1 MRVDA
6 EDGTPCGAGVLLDD
20 RHALTCAHVV
30 RYAGAGPE
38 GTATRVRI
46 SSVACREEW
55 SRTARVAPGS
65 WVHRNGTRR
74 GDVALLELDE
84 PAECGTVTTLWRAP
98 ISGGRVRV
106 YGFPRAEPFGIGADA
121 ELSGPGGRAGEWGL
135 LNQVR
140 DGGPWIEEGYSG
152 AGVMALGGEFDR
164 HVIGIVVADYV
175 NGDARAAWMLPTE
188 TVLAYLPQIERFID
202 GGRTNHLGP
211 SAGSWPDDV
220 LGDTLRLA
228 LTRELTGLLGGGWS
242 GTAVVGTGGA
252 TGAGASW
259 LLRLV
264 RTADPA
270 ARAGFSDAELTDAPG
285 DTVLGLG
292 AIDAAYDARDR
303 SVADVRGYLADRFG
317 LPGGGSAQ
325 VVGQLLRRKPPA
337 CVVVGSVDRA
347 ENPEALVREL
357 LGPLARRA
365 RTWGM
370 RLVIGVEDRP
380 SPDLAYE
387 VSLDPGPLTGG
398 PPGGRTEATTAAAA
412 EAAVRQLAAA
422 EDAATLLQVEQGWK
436 FFSPPRLPPSAAP
449 RLRVRLAV
457 ARERE
462 PDPELAAIHARAVEA
477 LTVVLRFERNLRRLI
492 TICEEL
498 RTSLELHRV
507 RAARFFG
514 DEDLRLGD
522 LHAPAARELRTPPID
537 LTAARTLVKRYTDEV
552 NRRIDEG

>member
-398 PPGGRTEATTAAAA
+398 PRAAAPKPRRRPRPKRPC
-412 EAAVRQLAAA
+412 VN
-422 EDAATLLQVEQGWK
+422 
-436 FFSPPRLPPSAAP
+436 SPPRRTRPRCFRSSRGGSSSARPGCRRPPRPGCGCAWPSPASGSPTPNSPRSTPAPSRPSPWFYGSSAIYGGSS
-449 RLRVRLAV
+449 RS
-457 ARERE
+457 ARSC
-462 PDPELAAIHARAVEA
+462 ARAWNCTGCGRPGSSA
-477 LTVVLRFERNLRRLI
+477 T
-492 TICEEL
+492 
-498 RTSLELHRV
+498 RTC
-507 RAARFFG
+507 AWATC
-514 DEDLRLGD
+514 
-522 LHAPAARELRTPPID
+522 TPPPPGSCGP
-537 LTAARTLVKRYTDEV
+537 
-552 NRRIDEG
+552 RRSI